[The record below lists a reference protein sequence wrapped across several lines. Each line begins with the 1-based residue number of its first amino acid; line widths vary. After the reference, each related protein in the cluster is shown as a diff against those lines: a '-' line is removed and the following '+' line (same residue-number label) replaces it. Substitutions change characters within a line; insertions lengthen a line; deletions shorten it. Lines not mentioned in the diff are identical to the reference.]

1 MSLCTQ
7 SKPLRMEEVMKV
19 LCFRAKSKEK
29 ENFCLKTEHIMKAN
43 SITTR

>member
-29 ENFCLKTEHIMKAN
+29 ENFCFKTGHIMKAN